1 MLISFNPKTEAML
14 VADYA
19 ALANKCIIV
28 VDNSKYHTLS
38 ADKKAE
44 VFAWYEDVMPEA
56 EIDRIFELKTV
67 YYYFP
72 NEQSAVDNCYD
83 WFPQPQNCP
92 DADHHIPAYVI
103 KPNGGI
109 PYVNADPTP
118 PGEG

>member
-44 VFAWYEDVMPEA
+44 VFAWYEDIMPEA

-67 YYYFP
+67 YYY
-72 NEQSAVDNCYD
+72 Q
-83 WFPQPQNCP
+83 QQ
-92 DADHHIPAYVI
+92 
-103 KPNGGI
+103 
-109 PYVNADPTP
+109 
-118 PGEG
+118 

>member
-19 ALANKCIIV
+19 ALSNKCVIV

-38 ADKKAE
+38 STKKAE
-44 VFAWYEDVMPEA
+44 VFAWYEDIMPEA

>member
-1 MLISFNPKTEAML
+1 MIISLNPKTEAML

-19 ALANKCIIV
+19 ALAEKYVLVI
-28 VDNSKYHTLS
+28 DNSQYHTVS
-38 ADKKAE
+38 DTKKAE
-44 VFAWYEDVMPEA
+44 IFAWYEDIIPEA
-56 EIDRIFELKTV
+56 EIDRIFELKTI

-72 NEQSAVDNCYD
+72 NEQTAVDNCYD

-92 DADHHIPAYVI
+92 DAFHHIPAYVI